1 MYTSTKLYEII
12 TQKVII
18 SLEKGVIP
26 WVKPWK
32 GASLPMNFKTGYKY
46 KGINLLLLALS
57 GFNVPYFL
65 TFNQVRELGGKVK
78 RGAEASLVIFWSW
91 KEKSKTVDGKEETE
105 TYPVLQYYHVFNI
118 TQTDGIEYESRF
130 DQMENFNPLA
140 ICDEVVLGYEDS
152 PAIEHNEQRAY
163 YHTEKDLINM
173 PSKKSFRSEEDYYK
187 TLFHEMIH
195 STGNRSRL
203 NRDIPAVLND
213 RSEYSKEEV
222 IAELGATF
230 LCGHTHIEA
239 NLIDD
244 SASYIEFWLKQL
256 KQDKKFVFSVSSQA
270 QKAVEY
276 ILGQTNCAVA

>member
-1 MYTSTKLYEII
+1 MYSSNNLYEMI
-12 TQKVII
+12 TEKVIA

-57 GFNVPYFL
+57 GFSVPYFL

-78 RGAEASLVIFWSW
+78 KGAEATIIIFWSW
-91 KEKSKTVDGKEETE
+91 REKVKTVDGKDETE

-118 TQTDGIEYESRF
+118 TQTEGIEYESRF
-130 DQMENFNPLA
+130 DQIENFNPLS
-140 ICDEVVLGYEDS
+140 ICDEVVLGFKDS

-163 YHTEKDLINM
+163 YYNEKDLINM
-173 PSKKSFRSEEDYYK
+173 PFKKSFRSEEDYYK

-195 STGNRSRL
+195 STGHKSRL
-203 NRDIPAVLND
+203 NRDIPAILNN

-230 LCGHTHIEA
+230 LCGHTYIES
-239 NLIDD
+239 NVIED

-276 ILGQTNCAVA
+276 ILGHSNNAEV